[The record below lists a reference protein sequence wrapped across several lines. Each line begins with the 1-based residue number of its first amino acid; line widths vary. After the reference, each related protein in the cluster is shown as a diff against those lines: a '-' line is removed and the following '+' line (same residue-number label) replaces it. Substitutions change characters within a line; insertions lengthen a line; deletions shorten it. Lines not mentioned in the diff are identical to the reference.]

1 MARSTPA
8 LRALAGAALV
18 GVLGACATLGE
29 IIQPPRFSEAAGY
42 EPQLRLLA
50 PSRDLPSGGAAVR
63 LWARV
68 ENPNSFGVNLAG
80 LTGDLFLEST
90 RAAGV
95 DFPLGVPLPA
105 GRDTIVPLEI
115 SVGFGDLPDLADL
128 AQRALFGGTL
138 GYSLRGTVSV
148 DAGPLG
154 TPSFGPQTLLRGE
167 LDVLR

>member
-1 MARSTPA
+1 MAKPIPA
-8 LRALAGAALV
+8 RRALAAAALV
-18 GVLGACATLGE
+18 GLLGACATLGDL
-29 IIQPPRFSEAAGY
+29 IQAPIFSEASGQ
-42 EPQLRLLA
+42 EPRLRLLA

-80 LTGDLFLEST
+80 LTGDLFLENV

-95 DFPLGVPLPA
+95 DFPLGVPLSA
-105 GRDTIVPLEI
+105 LGDTVVPLDI

-154 TPSFGPQTLLRGE
+154 TPSFGPETLLRGE

>member
-1 MARSTPA
+1 MANSAPA
-8 LRALAGAALV
+8 RRALAAAALV
-18 GVLGACATLGE
+18 GLLGACATLGDL
-29 IIQPPRFSEAAGY
+29 IQAPRFSEASGY
-42 EPQLRLLA
+42 EPSLRLLA
-50 PSRDLPSGGAAVR
+50 PSRDLPAGGAAVR

-80 LTGDLFLEST
+80 LVGDLFLEDT

-105 GRDTIVPLEI
+105 AGDTIVPLEI
-115 SVGFGDLPDLADL
+115 SVGFADLPDLADL
-128 AQRALFGGTL
+128 AQRALFGGSL
-138 GYSLRGTVSV
+138 GYSLRGTVRL
-148 DAGPLG
+148 DAGALG